1 MTHTAKATIPA
12 AIPVE
17 EIAARME
24 ITPDKLR
31 LAIGRAAAA
40 GYTVDLGKGI
50 HVKIMILDEANL
62 SDDASL
68 ELIQYGMEDD
78 EPLDERQTQEML
90 VAAPPANEQHQSLLA
105 APPASKRIQGCPPTP

>member
-1 MTHTAKATIPA
+1 MIQNRNATIPA

-17 EIAARME
+17 ELAAHMRLN
-24 ITPDKLR
+24 PNKLR

-40 GYTVDLGKGI
+40 GYIVDLGKGI

-68 ELIQYGMEDD
+68 ELIRYGMEDDEPLDD

-90 VAAPPANEQHQSLLA
+90 VAGPPANEQHQSLLA
-105 APPASKRIQGCPPTP
+105 APPASKRIQ